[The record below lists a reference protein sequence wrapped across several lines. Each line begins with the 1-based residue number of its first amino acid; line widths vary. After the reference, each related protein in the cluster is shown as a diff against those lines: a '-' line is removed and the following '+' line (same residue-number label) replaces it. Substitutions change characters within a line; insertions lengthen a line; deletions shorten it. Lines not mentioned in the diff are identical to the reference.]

1 MSKILITGSSGFIGN
16 HLLHSLIKQDL
27 SILGIDVVPPHDNEY
42 LPFFKQTDLLDLEN
56 LIATVQQFQPDFIF
70 HLAARTDLNETKDIR
85 GYASNIEGVE
95 NLITAIRQTPSVKR
109 CIFTSSQLVCKV
121 GYVPKDEDE
130 YNPNNLYGES
140 KVLTEK
146 IVKKNDGGGVEWCIV
161 RPTTVW
167 GPGMSPHY
175 QRFLK
180 MINQGRY
187 FHIGNSA
194 LYKSYSYIGNIIYQ
208 YKMLMEAPSELINKK
223 TFYLADYHPIS
234 LRHWINLIQEEMGSK
249 KIPTY
254 PDVLVRLLATFGD
267 VLQDIGID
275 KFPFNTFRLNNILTE
290 YIFDLS
296 ETEKVCGNLP
306 FALEEGVT
314 ELVSWLKNEK
324 IIT

>member
-1 MSKILITGSSGFIGN
+1 MTKILITGTSGFIGN

-27 SILGIDVVPPHDNEY
+27 NVLGIDIVPPQDNQY
-42 LPFFKQTDLLDLEN
+42 LPFFKQTDLLELGN

-85 GYASNIEGVE
+85 GYASNIDGVE
-95 NLITAIRQTPSVKR
+95 NLIAAIRQTPSVKR

-121 GYVPKDEDE
+121 GYVPKNEDE

-167 GPGMSPHY
+167 GAGMSPHY

-180 MINQGRY
+180 MINQGHY

-223 TFYLADYHPIS
+223 TFYLADYYPIS
-234 LRHWINLIQEEMGSK
+234 LHHWIDLIQKEMGAK
-249 KIPTY
+249 PVPTY
-254 PDVLVRLLATFGD
+254 PEGLMRFLAIFGD
-267 VLQDIGID
+267 ILSTIGV
-275 KFPFNTFRLNNILTE
+275 KSFPFNTFRLNNILTE

-306 FALEEGVT
+306 FSIEEGVT
-314 ELVSWLKNEK
+314 ELVYWLKNEK